1 MATSQLIKLNVL
13 REMREGGSLRSAAI
27 VGQKGGFVVE
37 VRSGMAD
44 RILAAKTG
52 VPRLF
57 ATLDTAA
64 GIMRELGIVNF
75 NVDLSGF
82 EPGRARGARPDRGA
96 AMREVHS
103 AAKHDVWFRQ
113 QVSDALA
120 KDAKGTAT
128 WHSHE
133 DVFAELETD

>member
-1 MATSQLIKLNVL
+1 MAASLIKLNVL
-13 REMREGGSLRSAAI
+13 RELREGGAVRSAAI

-52 VPRLF
+52 EPRLF

-64 GIMRELGIVNF
+64 GILRTLGIVHF

-82 EPGRARGARPDRGA
+82 EPGRLRPARPDRGA
-96 AMREVHS
+96 AMRQVHS
-103 AAKHDVWFRQ
+103 AAKHDAWFRQ
-113 QVSDALA
+113 QVTDALA
-120 KDAKGTAT
+120 KDSDGTAI
-128 WHSHE
+128 WHRHE
-133 DVFAELETD
+133 DVFGELEAD